1 MRLRLS
7 LDSRLISNNEIT
19 TETARS
25 IGAVSPES
33 LPERIR
39 ESYSTPEGS
48 MMSSDDIKK

>member
-7 LDSRLISNNEIT
+7 LDARIISNDEIT
-19 TETARS
+19 TETAPV

-33 LPERIR
+33 LPGHIR